1 MPLEM
6 WVDVL
11 VLIGLAVLLAPM
23 LVGMSL
29 IPAAVR

>member
-23 LVGMSL
+23 LAGVAL